1 MNVHTTVSLVAANL
15 MLDLP
20 ASGNGGRPDRLTRI
34 DILTDHEDAHG
45 PWVRKVYDNAPDV
58 IERWQVS
65 SHAIGTTNQDA
76 ARDWTLPRRVDTI
89 RAGLG
94 AIWMGAGAT
103 IYKVSGNTVTMFS
116 RFKGTVTMDTAS
128 LLCLSSNDILDARHD
143 APLTSPQAVSMT
155 ASGRY
160 CADDLNQELYTLT
173 IAPGTLR
180 HAAVRIIPL

>member
-20 ASGNGGRPDRLTRI
+20 ASGNRGSPDRLARI
-34 DILTDHEDAHG
+34 DILANHADAHG

-58 IERWQVS
+58 IEGWQVTS
-65 SHAIGTTNQDA
+65 RAMGTTNRDA
-76 ARDWTLPRRVDTI
+76 GRDWPLPRRVDTI

-116 RFKGTVTMDTAS
+116 RFKGSVTMDTAS

-180 HAAVRIIPL
+180 HAAIRIIPL